1 MSKSILSGL
10 KIIAMP
16 AKTTSTDPVVAR
28 REKLLTRLQEQREI
42 ALCFV
47 DGKVFVGPDKQ
58 RVKINAE
65 TGEKTTES
73 TPKRVKAW
81 FSGSTDN
88 IVLEVR
94 YGNVAIE
101 FAPGKTAI
109 EVGKVSKLV
118 PTLETVIEAVKAGEV
133 DEILKAIKKPAKAKA
148 AAVS

>member
-1 MSKSILSGL
+1 MSKATILSTL
-10 KIIAMP
+10 KMTNKP
-16 AKTTSTDPVVAR
+16 AKASTDPIVAR

-47 DGKVFVGPDKQ
+47 DGKVYTAPDKQ

-81 FSGSTDN
+81 FSGSADN

-94 YGNVAIE
+94 YGNVPIE
-101 FAPGKTAI
+101 LAPGKTAV
-109 EVGKVSKLV
+109 EVGKIARLI
-118 PTLETVIEAVKAGEV
+118 PTIETVIEAVKAGEV
-133 DEILKAIKKPAKAKA
+133 DELLKAIKKPART
-148 AAVS
+148 